1 MKRASWVIWLAAAS
15 ALAAPPAADEVTA
28 LLANRVEESGK
39 AVGIVAGTLDASGS
53 HVFARGRASEDRTI
67 ALDGDTVFEIGS
79 ITKVFTSLTL
89 ADMIERGEVKADDP
103 VEKYLP
109 AGSKVPSRNGK
120 AITLLDLSMQVSGL
134 PRLPDNLLAT
144 GGATDPTNPY
154 AAYDGKKLLDFLARA
169 QLLSDPGE
177 KYLYS
182 NFAVGLLGYA
192 LAARNG
198 TSYGEM
204 VKKRI
209 LEPLGMKST
218 SVALSAY
225 QRNRLAHGHD
235 AALAPVGNWDFDAL
249 AGAGALRSTTN
260 DMLKFLAAAMDL
272 TDTPLKPAFHR
283 MLSVNHATG
292 VADLDIAMA
301 WHIWRKY
308 GSSIVW
314 HNGGTAGYHTFIGFD
329 PGAKRGA
336 VVLCNTFFDIDDM
349 GLHLIDARYPAQKF
363 EPPLPEIK
371 VDAKIL
377 ETYTGEYELAPGF
390 TIKITTDG
398 GHLYEQATNQ
408 PRFEIFAAKENEFFL
423 KVVEARITFT
433 KDAGGQVVSLTLH
446 QNGQETPGKKIR

>member
-1 MKRASWVIWLAAAS
+1 MKRWLWVIWFAVAS
-15 ALAAPPAADEVTA
+15 ALAAPPVADEVTP
-28 LLANRVEESGK
+28 LLANRVDESKK
-39 AVGIVAGTLDASGS
+39 AMGIVAATLDVSGS
-53 HVFARGRASEDRTI
+53 HVYSRGRASADGAM

-134 PRLPDNLLAT
+134 PRLPDNLSPPDA
-144 GGATDPTNPY
+144 TNPY
-154 AAYDGKKLLDFLARA
+154 AAYDGKKLLDFLGRA

-204 VKKRI
+204 VKRRI

-218 SVALSAY
+218 SVALSAD
-225 QRNRLAHGHD
+225 QRNRLARGYD
-235 AALAPVGNWDFDAL
+235 AGLAPAANWDFDAL
-249 AGAGALRSTTN
+249 AGAGALRSTAN
-260 DMLKFLAAAMDL
+260 DMLKFLAAAMDI

-314 HNGGTAGYHTFIGFD
+314 HNGGTAGYHSFIGFD
-329 PGAKRGA
+329 PNAKRGA
-336 VVLCNTFFDIDDM
+336 VVLCNTFFDIDDV
-349 GLHLIDARYPAQKF
+349 GLHLIDPRYPEQKF
-363 EPPLPEIK
+363 EPPAPEIK
-371 VDAKIL
+371 VDPAVL
-377 ETYTGEYELAPGF
+377 ETYIGEYELAPGF
-390 TIKITTDG
+390 SIKVTRDG
-398 GHLYEQATNQ
+398 DRLYAQATNQ

-433 KDAGGQVVSLTLH
+433 KDEGGHVVSLTLH
-446 QNGQETPGKKIR
+446 QNGKDIPGKKLP

>member
-1 MKRASWVIWLAAAS
+1 MKRSLWVIWLAVGS
-15 ALAAPPAADEVTA
+15 GLAAPPAADDVTA
-28 LLANRVEESGK
+28 LLVNRVEEGK
-39 AVGIVAGTLDASGS
+39 KAMGIVAATLDASGT
-53 HVFARGRASEDRTI
+53 HVYPRGRASADGAM
-67 ALDGDTVFEIGS
+67 ALDGDTVFQIGS

-120 AITLLDLSMQVSGL
+120 AITLLDLSMQISGL
-134 PRLPDNLLAT
+134 PRMPDNLSPPDA
-144 GGATDPTNPY
+144 TNPY
-154 AAYDGKKLLDFLARA
+154 AAYDGKKLLDFLGRV
-169 QLLSDPGE
+169 QLSSDPGE

-198 TSYGEM
+198 TGYGEM

-218 SVALSAY
+218 SVALSAD
-225 QRNRLAHGHD
+225 QRSRLAHGYD
-235 AALAPVGNWDFDAL
+235 AGLAPAANWDFDAL
-249 AGAGALRSTTN
+249 AGAGAIRSTAN
-260 DMLKFLAAAMDL
+260 DMLKFLAAAMDI

-314 HNGGTAGYHTFIGFD
+314 HNGGTAGYHSFIGFD
-329 PGAKRGA
+329 ANAKRGA
-336 VVLCNTFFDIDDM
+336 VVLCNTFFDIDDI

-363 EPPLPEIK
+363 EPPAPEMK
-371 VDAKIL
+371 VDPAVL

-390 TIKITTDG
+390 SIKVTRDRD
-398 GHLYEQATNQ
+398 HLYAQATNQ
-408 PRFEIFAAKENEFFL
+408 PRFEVFAAKENEFFL

-433 KDAGGQVVSLTLH
+433 KDEGGKVASLTLR
-446 QNGQETPGKKIR
+446 QNDKDIPGKKLPQQ

>member
-1 MKRASWVIWLAAAS
+1 MKRSLCVICLAAAGV
-15 ALAAPPAADEVTA
+15 LAAPPVADEVTTV
-28 LLANRVEESGK
+28 LANRVDESKK
-39 AVGIVAGTLDASGS
+39 AMGIVAATLDATGS
-53 HVFARGRASEDRTI
+53 HIFARGRASADRAI
-67 ALDGDTVFEIGS
+67 ALDGDTLFEIGS

-120 AITLLDLSMQVSGL
+120 AITLLDLSMQISGL
-134 PRLPDNLLAT
+134 PRMPDNLSPP
-144 GGATDPTNPY
+144 DPANPY
-154 AAYDGKKLLDFLARA
+154 AAYDGKKLLDFLGRA

-218 SVALSAY
+218 SVALSAD
-225 QRNRLAHGHD
+225 QRNRLAHGYD
-235 AALAPVGNWDFDAL
+235 AGLAPAANWDFDAL
-249 AGAGALRSTTN
+249 AGAGAIRSTAN
-260 DMLKFLAAAMDL
+260 DMLKFLAAAMDI

-314 HNGGTAGYHTFIGFD
+314 HNGGTAGYHSFIGFD
-329 PGAKRGA
+329 PNAKRGA
-336 VVLCNTFFDIDDM
+336 VVLCNTFFDIDDI

-363 EPPLPEIK
+363 EPPAPEMK
-371 VDAKIL
+371 ADPAVL
-377 ETYTGEYELAPGF
+377 ETYIGEYELAPGF
-390 TIKITTDG
+390 SIKVTRDG
-398 GHLYEQATNQ
+398 DHLYAQATNQ

-433 KDAGGQVVSLTLH
+433 KDASGQVASLTLH
-446 QNGQETPGKKIR
+446 QNGKDIPGKKLPQQ

>member
-1 MKRASWVIWLAAAS
+1 MRRLLWVICLAAAGV
-15 ALAAPPAADEVTA
+15 LAAPPVADEVTA
-28 LLANRVEESGK
+28 LLANRVEESKK
-39 AVGIVAGTLDASGS
+39 AMSIVAGTLDAGGS
-53 HVFARGRASEDRTI
+53 HIFARGRASAERAI
-67 ALDGDTVFEIGS
+67 AVDGDTVFEIGS

-89 ADMIERGEVKADDP
+89 ADMIEHGEVKADDP

-109 AGSKVPSRNGK
+109 AGSKVPTRNGK
-120 AITLLDLSMQVSGL
+120 AITLLDLSMQISGL
-134 PRLPDNLLAT
+134 PRMPDNLNPP
-144 GGATDPTNPY
+144 DPTNPY
-154 AAYDGKKLLDFLARA
+154 AAYDGKKLLDFLGRA

-192 LAARNG
+192 LAARAG

-204 VKKRI
+204 VKTRI

-218 SVALSAY
+218 SVALSAD
-225 QRNRLAHGHD
+225 QRNRLAHGYD
-235 AALAPVGNWDFDAL
+235 AGLTPVGNWDLDAL
-249 AGAGALRSTTN
+249 AGAGALRSTAN

-314 HNGGTAGYHTFIGFD
+314 HNGGTAGYRSFIGFD
-329 PGAKRGA
+329 PNAKRAA
-336 VVLCNTFFDIDDM
+336 VVLCNTFFDIDDI
-349 GLHLIDARYPAQKF
+349 GLHLIDARYPAQKL
-363 EPPLPEIK
+363 EAPAPEIN
-371 VDAKIL
+371 VDPAIL
-377 ETYTGEYELAPGF
+377 ETCTGEYELAPGF
-390 TIKITTDG
+390 SIKVTRDG
-398 GHLYEQATNQ
+398 NHLYVQATNQ

-423 KVVEARITFT
+423 KVVEARVTFT
-433 KDAGGQVVSLTLH
+433 KDAGGKVTSMTLH
-446 QNGQETPGKKIR
+446 QNGKDITGKKLP

>member
-1 MKRASWVIWLAAAS
+1 MRRPLWVIVLAAAGV
-15 ALAAPPAADEVTA
+15 LAAPPVADEVTA
-28 LLANRVEESGK
+28 LLANRVDESKK
-39 AVGIVAGTLDASGS
+39 AIGIVAGTLDASGS
-53 HVFARGRASEDRTI
+53 HIFARGRASADRDM
-67 ALDGDTVFEIGS
+67 ALDGDTLFEIGS

-134 PRLPDNLLAT
+134 PRLPDNLVT
-144 GGATDPTNPY
+144 PGGTTDLSNPY

-198 TSYGEM
+198 TSYGDM

-218 SVALSAY
+218 SVALSAD
-225 QRNRLAHGHD
+225 QRNRLARGYD
-235 AALAPVGNWDFDAL
+235 AGLAPAANWDFDAL
-249 AGAGALRSTTN
+249 AGAGAIRSTAN
-260 DMLKFLAAAMDL
+260 DMLKFLAAAMGL
-272 TDTPLKPAFHR
+272 TDTPLKPAFRR

-292 VADLDIAMA
+292 VEDLDIAMA

-314 HNGGTAGYHTFIGFD
+314 HNGGTAGYHSFIGFD
-329 PGAKRGA
+329 PNTKRGA
-336 VVLCNTFFDIDDM
+336 VVLCNTFFDIDDV

-363 EPPLPEIK
+363 EAPAPEIK
-371 VDAKIL
+371 VDPNIL

-390 TIKITTDG
+390 SIKITRDG

-423 KVVEARITFT
+423 KVVQARITFT
-433 KDAGGQVVSLTLH
+433 KGADGQLPSLTLH
-446 QNGQETPGKKIR
+446 QNGQDIPGKKIK